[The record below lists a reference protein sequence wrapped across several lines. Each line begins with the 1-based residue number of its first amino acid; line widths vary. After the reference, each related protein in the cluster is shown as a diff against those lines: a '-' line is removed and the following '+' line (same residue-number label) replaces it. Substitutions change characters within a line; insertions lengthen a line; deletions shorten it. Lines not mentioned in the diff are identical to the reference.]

1 MFISSNFA
9 NGKIYCSAVV
19 NKILTAWSENLK
31 INTIYGGSIYDTN
44 KRNEKG
50 F

>member
-1 MFISSNFA
+1 MLDRVERVYLLSLFI
-9 NGKIYCSAVV
+9 
-19 NKILTAWSENLK
+19 LK